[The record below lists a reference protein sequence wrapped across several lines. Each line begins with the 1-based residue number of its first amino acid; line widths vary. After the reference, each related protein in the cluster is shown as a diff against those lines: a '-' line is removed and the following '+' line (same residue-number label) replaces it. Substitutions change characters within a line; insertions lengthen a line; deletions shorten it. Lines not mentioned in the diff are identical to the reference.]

1 MKTYVVANQ
10 KGGISKTTTSI
21 ALADIL
27 KRRGNTVLFI
37 DADQQGNATDTYKG
51 EIEGMP
57 TLYDVLLGDHIK
69 ASEAIQKTINGDII
83 ASDPLLR
90 EADSKLSSDPEGE
103 YRMSMALEGLEGYD
117 YVVIDTAPALNW
129 ILRNCLIAADEVII
143 PVTADRYGLQGLAS
157 LAETIGVIRKRQNK
171 GLSVA
176 GLLLT
181 KYNGR
186 TNLSR
191 EIKDNLEE
199 IASSMDTKLFDTT
212 IRESVKVREA
222 QAMRKMLFDYAKNC
236 SSALDYEDFVDEL
249 TEGED

>member
-37 DADQQGNATDTYKG
+37 DADQQGNATDTFKG

-90 EADSKLSSDPEGE
+90 EADSKLSSDPKANTGCQWPWK
-103 YRMSMALEGLEGYD
+103 AL
-117 YVVIDTAPALNW
+117 
-129 ILRNCLIAADEVII
+129 
-143 PVTADRYGLQGLAS
+143 
-157 LAETIGVIRKRQNK
+157 K
-171 GLSVA
+171 
-176 GLLLT
+176 
-181 KYNGR
+181 
-186 TNLSR
+186 
-191 EIKDNLEE
+191 
-199 IASSMDTKLFDTT
+199 
-212 IRESVKVREA
+212 
-222 QAMRKMLFDYAKNC
+222 AMITWL
-236 SSALDYEDFVDEL
+236 
-249 TEGED
+249 

>member
-27 KRRGNTVLFI
+27 KRRGNSVLFI
-37 DADQQGNATDTYKG
+37 DADQQGNATDTFKG

-57 TLYDVLLGDHIK
+57 TLYDVLLGD
-69 ASEAIQKTINGDII
+69 QKTVNGDII

-103 YRMSMALEGLEGYD
+103 YRMSMALEGLKGYD

-157 LAETIGVIRKRQNK
+157 LAETISVIRKRQNK

-199 IASSMDTKLFDTT
+199 IADSMDTKLFDTA

-222 QAMRKMLFDYAKNC
+222 QAMRKLLLDYAKNC

-249 TEGED
+249 TEGR

>member
-27 KRRGNTVLFI
+27 KRRGNSVLFI
-37 DADQQGNATDTYKG
+37 DADQQGNATDTFKG

-69 ASEAIQKTINGDII
+69 SKEAIQKTVNGDII

-103 YRMSMALEGLEGYD
+103 YRMSMALEGLKGYD

-157 LAETIGVIRKRQNK
+157 LAETISVIRKRQNK

-199 IASSMDTKLFDTT
+199 IADSMDTKLFDTA

-222 QAMRKMLFDYAKNC
+222 QAMRKLLLDYAKNC

-249 TEGED
+249 TEGR

>member
-37 DADQQGNATDTYKG
+37 DADQQGNATDTFKG

-129 ILRNCLIAADEVII
+129 ILRNC
-143 PVTADRYGLQGLAS
+143 R
-157 LAETIGVIRKRQNK
+157 
-171 GLSVA
+171 
-176 GLLLT
+176 
-181 KYNGR
+181 
-186 TNLSR
+186 
-191 EIKDNLEE
+191 
-199 IASSMDTKLFDTT
+199 
-212 IRESVKVREA
+212 
-222 QAMRKMLFDYAKNC
+222 
-236 SSALDYEDFVDEL
+236 
-249 TEGED
+249 